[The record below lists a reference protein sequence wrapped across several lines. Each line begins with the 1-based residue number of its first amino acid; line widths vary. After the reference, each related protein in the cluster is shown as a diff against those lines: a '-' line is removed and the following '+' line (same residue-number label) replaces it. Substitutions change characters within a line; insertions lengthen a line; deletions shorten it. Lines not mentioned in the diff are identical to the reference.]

1 LVVRDVR
8 SNQLRITVYIS
19 NNMESVSTYS
29 EARNEYLKQL
39 ATWLVPYMVQHYR
52 GVWADS
58 VKIAGQQRAMVVFQ
72 EKCAEVPKWNQDMID
87 SNVSKLLE
95 NCRCD
100 YLEELMAAVFI
111 AHTKVLIAIRVSSKH
126 KKLQITLPKLDHFI
140 HRVFSE
146 CARSFWKAP
155 YLFLDDQKPIEQQ
168 KNLLQAEALCTEA
181 IASAVRSLLPI
192 KNILNEYL
200 AEDVSVNEPVIEEK
214 VDSPKKSVE
223 KDDSPK
229 KSLEKVEEDASAE
242 VVAPVSPPKKAPT
255 VTDIGT
261 ESPRKRRSKEPS
273 ADNTDEET
281 EVKVTKID
289 DSLDEIK
296 EVSIGG
302 GSDTIQIPAEPL
314 ALPSEPLTLASEPL
328 TLASEPLAATDSNMP
343 PSILKKTA
351 PVEPE
356 EIAIDTEHAVR
367 FNNYDNVFD
376 ESKEQVA
383 SFSYAPKDLE
393 EGEIPRLEIREET
406 SSSLGLDADVTN
418 LEAPGAPEQSLG
430 LAADEILD

>member
-1 LVVRDVR
+1 
-8 SNQLRITVYIS
+8 
-19 NNMESVSTYS
+19 
-29 EARNEYLKQL
+29 
-39 ATWLVPYMVQHYR
+39 MVLHYR

-200 AEDVSVNEPVIEEK
+200 AEDVSVNEPLIEEK
-214 VDSPKKSVE
+214 SDSPKRSVE

-229 KSLEKVEEDASAE
+229 KSVEKVEAPAE
-242 VVAPVSPPKKAPT
+242 VVAPVSPKKAPT
-255 VTDIGT
+255 VSDIGA
-261 ESPRKRRSKEPS
+261 ESPRKRRSKKAS

-289 DSLDEIK
+289 DSADTIK

-302 GSDTIQIPAEPL
+302 GSDTIQIPSEPL
-314 ALPSEPLTLASEPL
+314 AV
-328 TLASEPLAATDSNMP
+328 ASEPLALNTEPLALNAEPLTVATETNMP

-376 ESKEQVA
+376 ESKDQVA

-406 SSSLGLDADVTN
+406 ATSLGLGADVTN

>member
-1 LVVRDVR
+1 
-8 SNQLRITVYIS
+8 
-19 NNMESVSTYS
+19 MESVSTYS

-87 SNVSKLLE
+87 TNVSKLLE

-214 VDSPKKSVE
+214 AESPKRSVE

-229 KSLEKVEEDASAE
+229 KSVEKVEEAE
-242 VVAPVSPPKKAPT
+242 EAPVPEPVSPPKKAPT
-255 VTDIGT
+255 VSDIGA
-261 ESPRKRRSKEPS
+261 ESPRKRRSKKTAS

-289 DSLDEIK
+289 APADEIK
-296 EVSIGG
+296 EVTIGG
-302 GSDTIQIPAEPL
+302 GSDTRQIPAEPL
-314 ALPSEPLTLASEPL
+314 ALASEPLVSEPLASEPL
-328 TLASEPLAATDSNMP
+328 VSEPLSTESNMP

-376 ESKEQVA
+376 ESKDQVA

-393 EGEIPRLEIREET
+393 EGEIPHLEIREET
-406 SSSLGLDADVTN
+406 SSSLSLDADVTN

>member
-1 LVVRDVR
+1 M
-8 SNQLRITVYIS
+8 ITVYIS

-39 ATWLVPYMVQHYR
+39 ATWIVPYMIQHYR
-52 GVWADS
+52 NVWADTS
-58 VKIAGQQRAMVVFQ
+58 KAVGPQRAMVVFQ

-87 SNVSKLLE
+87 ANVSKLLDS
-95 NCRCD
+95 CRCD

-181 IASAVRSLLPI
+181 IAGAVRSLLPI

-200 AEDVSVNEPVIEEK
+200 AEDVMVNEPLIEDKKEE
-214 VDSPKKSVE
+214 VAEPKR
-223 KDDSPK
+223 D
-229 KSLEKVEEDASAE
+229 
-242 VVAPVSPPKKAPT
+242 SPPKPSAVEESSVVEDVKAP
-255 VTDIGT
+255 VVSNIGS
-261 ESPRKRRSKEPS
+261 ESPRKARRSRRS
-273 ADNTDEET
+273 SSDVGTDEET
-281 EVKVTKID
+281 EVKVTKVD
-289 DSLDEIK
+289 MAPEPPVVQAAQPVVEHAGGGPETAAVSEIK
-296 EVSIGG
+296 ELVTNAEI
-302 GSDTIQIPAEPL
+302 DAIQIPFQPESKPVI
-314 ALPSEPLTLASEPL
+314 EE
-328 TLASEPLAATDSNMP
+328 AAIDMP

-356 EIAIDTEHAVR
+356 EIVIDTAPSVH
-367 FNNYDNVFD
+367 FNNYDTHFD
-376 ESKEQVA
+376 EGKSQVA
-383 SFSYAPKDLE
+383 SFAYVPKDLE
-393 EGEIPRLEIREET
+393 EGVTPHLEIREE
-406 SSSLGLDADVTN
+406 SAAPLSLDADVTN
-418 LEAPGAPEQSLG
+418 LDAPGSSEQL
-430 LAADEILD
+430 LAVDEILE

>member
-1 LVVRDVR
+1 M
-8 SNQLRITVYIS
+8 ITVYIS

-39 ATWLVPYMVQHYR
+39 ATWIVPYMIQHYR
-52 GVWADS
+52 NVWADTS
-58 VKIAGQQRAMVVFQ
+58 KAVGPQRAMVVFQ

-87 SNVSKLLE
+87 ANVSKLLDS
-95 NCRCD
+95 CRCD

-181 IASAVRSLLPI
+181 IAGAVRSLLPI

-200 AEDVSVNEPVIEEK
+200 AEDVMVNEPLIEDKKEE
-214 VDSPKKSVE
+214 VAEPKR
-223 KDDSPK
+223 D
-229 KSLEKVEEDASAE
+229 
-242 VVAPVSPPKKAPT
+242 SPPKPSAVEESSVVEDVKAP
-255 VTDIGT
+255 VVSNIGS
-261 ESPRKRRSKEPS
+261 ESPRKARRSRRS
-273 ADNTDEET
+273 SSDVGTDEET
-281 EVKVTKID
+281 EVKVTKVD
-289 DSLDEIK
+289 MAPEPPVVQAAQPVVEHAGGGPETAAVSEIK
-296 EVSIGG
+296 ELVTNAEI
-302 GSDTIQIPAEPL
+302 DAIQIPFQPESKPVI
-314 ALPSEPLTLASEPL
+314 EE
-328 TLASEPLAATDSNMP
+328 AAIDMP

-356 EIAIDTEHAVR
+356 EIVIDTAPSVH
-367 FNNYDNVFD
+367 FNNYDTHFD
-376 ESKEQVA
+376 EGKSQVA
-383 SFSYAPKDLE
+383 SFAYVPKDLE
-393 EGEIPRLEIREET
+393 EGVTPHLEIREE
-406 SSSLGLDADVTN
+406 SAAPLSLDADVTN
-418 LEAPGAPEQSLG
+418 LDAPGSSEQV
-430 LAADEILD
+430 LAVDEILE